1 MPYNASQVARLVD
14 RPIEIVEYHRH
25 TCQCS
30 QCGESVSAPT
40 AEDVVPGQ
48 DLSIG
53 LQALLTWFG
62 NHGHLSY
69 EKQQE
74 WLREF
79 GQLEIGV
86 GTLQATNHRAAVAV
100 AEPVEDLWQWAR
112 QQSHVHVDETPWCV
126 LGIKEWLWTAAGERF
141 CLFHAADTRSRADL
155 EEMLGAEASRSP
167 EFRRQSVSTTVMP
180 SNTSRNV

>member
-1 MPYNASQVARLVD
+1 M
-14 RPIEIVEYHRH
+14 
-25 TCQCS
+25 
-30 QCGESVSAPT
+30 SAPT

>member
-1 MPYNASQVARLVD
+1 MLFVQIKSGTA
-14 RPIEIVEYHRH
+14 YHRH

-40 AEDVVPGQ
+40 ASIVVPGQ

-79 GQLEIGV
+79 GLEIGV
-86 GTLQATNHRAAVAV
+86 GTLQATNHR
-100 AEPVEDLWQWAR
+100 
-112 QQSHVHVDETPWCV
+112 
-126 LGIKEWLWTAAGERF
+126 
-141 CLFHAADTRSRADL
+141 
-155 EEMLGAEASRSP
+155 
-167 EFRRQSVSTTVMP
+167 VS
-180 SNTSRNV
+180 